1 MATVYRSKIDV
12 WLIVVLA
19 VAIVVSLLA
28 ALTVVLSVRS
38 PAAWAVAAFTAI
50 IGAGLPLWL
59 LLSTHYT
66 LGHGQLVVRSGP
78 FKWRIPVAEIT
89 SITPTSNLLSSPALS
104 LDRLR
109 IDYGRGKSVMIS
121 PRDKEQFVRD
131 IGPKLA
137 VWPNKSFKPTPLRG
151 VA

>member
-19 VAIVVSLLA
+19 IAIVVSLLA
-28 ALTVVLSVRS
+28 ALAVLSVRS
-38 PAAWAVAAFTAI
+38 PAALAIAAFTAI

-66 LGHGQLVVRSGP
+66 LGYGQLVVRSGP
-78 FKWRIPVAEIT
+78 FKWCIPVAEIT
-89 SITPTSNLLSSPALS
+89 SITPTSNPLSSPALS
-104 LDRLR
+104 LDRLC
-109 IDYGRGKSVMIS
+109 IEYGPGKSLMIS

-131 IGPKLA
+131 IGA
-137 VWPNKSFKPTPLRG
+137 ATRG
-151 VA
+151 TECTGRTF

>member
-19 VAIVVSLLA
+19 VSIVVSLIT
-28 ALTVVLSVRS
+28 ALTILLVRS

-78 FKWRIPVAEIT
+78 LKWRIPVAEIT

-131 IGPKLA
+131 IGPK
-137 VWPNKSFKPTPLRG
+137 TRG
-151 VA
+151 AA

>member
-28 ALTVVLSVRS
+28 ALTVLSVRS
-38 PAAWAVAAFTAI
+38 PAAWSVAAFTAI

-109 IDYGRGKSVMIS
+109 IDYGVGKSVMIS
-121 PRDKEQFVRD
+121 PRNKEKFVKD
-131 IGPKLA
+131 IEAARGGA
-137 VWPNKSFKPTPLRG
+137 V
-151 VA
+151 